1 MQTFRTNIHWHE
13 FCFPVTY
20 FYDSHF
26 GAVNHRKLK
35 STKSGAIQ
43 WLQLYTVFQK
53 SDLSTAEVSSEL

>member
-1 MQTFRTNIHWHE
+1 MQTFRTNIQWRE
-13 FCFPVTY
+13 FCFPFTY

-35 STKSGAIQ
+35 GNQK
-43 WLQLYTVFQK
+43 LELYTEFQK